1 MMPSS
6 SVTTMR
12 PEEESS
18 SRSMTWPTDSG
29 SSGLS
34 VESEEEMTEA
44 WLSSE
49 LSFSEATRSREAA
62 MG

>member
-1 MMPSS
+1 
-6 SVTTMR
+6 
-12 PEEESS
+12 
-18 SRSMTWPTDSG
+18 MTWPTDSG

-34 VESEEEMTEA
+34 IESEEEMTEA